1 MYSIIYIDVI
11 QLYIYVLN
19 GQAIIHTVIN
29 RGFSRLQRII
39 SKTAQAVLFVVLR
52 IVLVSS
58 QRAKIAAQP
67 SPTGSAAAR
76 PVSPKI
82 LSRMNMKGI

>member
-58 QRAKIAAQP
+58 QRAKIAAQT

-76 PVSPKI
+76 QV
-82 LSRMNMKGI
+82 

>member
-1 MYSIIYIDVI
+1 MYSIIYLDVI

-39 SKTAQAVLFVVLR
+39 KRSFPT
-52 IVLVSS
+52 
-58 QRAKIAAQP
+58 IAAGKDP
-67 SPTGSAAAR
+67 VFYVRLKDLTASVRHRSPVFR
-76 PVSPKI
+76 I
-82 LSRMNMKGI
+82 